1 MSNYN
6 YKQVQQ
12 KNFRSSYDE
21 YYEKMKMA
29 RVGISVA
36 IQCAYYE
43 DDKIKAI
50 SLDLINKI
58 LYSKNSNDAKN
69 CLKTLEGVF
78 NSNRIST
85 SYKNANPNDF
95 KKKIREQMQDFFFE
109 DDSEE
114 NVNRLAD
121 DIAKDPIQAILY
133 FLKTY
138 IKAFEEIEKTNE
150 TKKAR
155 GRIIDGYDKRPVVPI
170 KLTQQNMEKVVMEG
184 LFNATGP
191 IDESVSRYIIDYYKK
206 LGNNSSN
213 RFDFYY
219 PNHFYNQRNVNDI
232 FNFYSLSKSENTNT
246 AFGIAMRYYNLVRL
260 GELAANITYA
270 DLISGNDYYAE
281 STEFAKFIEQF
292 EPRRVL
298 EIYEKKQNE
307 YIKMY
312 KSLSDIMKDDVAHII
327 KTWSWANSLDK
338 YQKKYGVELRHN
350 ELMGSKVATV
360 NQIKKV
366 INNRIANNYLSRGE
380 KGYSFWEKP
389 LLQFIPEYNL
399 VGDGFVRNSIGY
411 SLKHMS
417 AKEIAN
423 LYLKLRGNYS
433 HKDRLQLL
441 FAKLIRDRM
450 VGSREVDKLAI
461 GEDNNKE
468 YLIQIEKDLVA
479 ICKDFFNETPA
490 FETKFIKTSDVKSG
504 YAHEKITAS
513 EEFQKAE
520 RRYYNMPKFMQALSA
535 IDMIRLEALSEKIPT
550 GNLSPEEYDEV
561 YNMFRR

>member
-21 YYEKMKMA
+21 CYEEMKMA

-85 SYKNANPNDF
+85 SYKNAKPNDF

-138 IKAFEEIEKTNE
+138 ITAFEEIEKINE

-312 KSLSDIMKDDVAHII
+312 NSLSDIMKDDVAHII
-327 KTWSWANSLDK
+327 KTWSWAHSLDK
-338 YQKKYGVELRHN
+338 YQKKYDVELRYN

-366 INNRIANNYLSRGE
+366 INNRIAKNYLSRGE

-490 FETKFIKTSDVKSG
+490 FETKFIKISDVKSG

>member
-12 KNFRSSYDE
+12 KNFRSDYDE

-50 SLDLINKI
+50 FLDLINKI

-78 NSNRIST
+78 DSNRIST

-95 KKKIREQMQDFFFE
+95 KKKIREQMQEFFFE

-114 NVNRLAD
+114 IVNRLAD

-138 IKAFEEIEKTNE
+138 ITAFEEIEKINE

-232 FNFYSLSKSENTNT
+232 FNFYSLSKSENTDT
-246 AFGIAMRYYNLVRL
+246 AFGIAMRYFNLVRL

-270 DLISGNDYYAE
+270 DLISGKDYYAE

-338 YQKKYGVELRHN
+338 YQKKYGVELRYN

-366 INNRIANNYLSRGE
+366 INNRIAKNYLSRGE

-520 RRYYNMPKFMQALSA
+520 RRYYNMPKFTQALRA

>member
-12 KNFRSSYDE
+12 KKFRSSYDE

-50 SLDLINKI
+50 FLDLINKI
-58 LYSKNSNDAKN
+58 LYSNNSNDAKG

-138 IKAFEEIEKTNE
+138 ITAFEEIEKINE

-327 KTWSWANSLDK
+327 KKWSWANSIDE

-366 INNRIANNYLSRGE
+366 INNRIAKNYLSRGE

-399 VGDGFVRNSIGY
+399 VGEGFVRNSIGY

-468 YLIQIEKDLVA
+468 YLIQIEMDLVA

-490 FETKFIKTSDVKSG
+490 FETKFIKASDVKSG